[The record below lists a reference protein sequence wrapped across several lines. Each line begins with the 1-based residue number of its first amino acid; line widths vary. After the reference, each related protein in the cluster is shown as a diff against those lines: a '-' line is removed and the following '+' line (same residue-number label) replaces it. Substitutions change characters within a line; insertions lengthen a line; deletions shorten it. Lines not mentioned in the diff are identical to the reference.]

1 MHFDIMLARQYIVGL
16 ERYKG
21 GYAFLPTLV
30 YSSKNTFLTQSRI
43 NIILQLRC
51 SIKMVGE
58 KAYSTPSGKIMSDL
72 KLSCPLPLQY
82 QQIVM
87 AHGGG
92 GRLMQQLL
100 AQVIQPTFSNEYLN
114 QQHDSA
120 VFKVGEQKLAFTSD
134 SYVIKPLFFPGG
146 DIGKL
151 AVCGT
156 VNDLAMSGAK
166 PLFLSCSLII
176 EEGFDIQ
183 TLQTILQSM
192 QKTANEVG
200 VFIITGDT
208 KVVDHGKGDG
218 LYINT
223 AGIGLLETDLQINP
237 ASIQS
242 GDAVLVTGDLGRHG
256 IAVMLQREGL
266 DFDSR
271 IESDCA
277 ILSPLVQDLLQA
289 GIEIHCLRDLTR
301 GGLASVLIELANT
314 AKLHIEIAETQLPI
328 CEPVRGACEILGF
341 DPLYIANEGCCAVF
355 IPQTQVPT
363 ALAILHKHHAGQQA
377 AQIGIVKETHASG
390 LVTLETAMGIR
401 RMLDLLS
408 GEQLPRIC

>member
-1 MHFDIMLARQYIVGL
+1 MT
-16 ERYKG
+16 E
-21 GYAFLPTLV
+21 
-30 YSSKNTFLTQSRI
+30 
-43 NIILQLRC
+43 
-51 SIKMVGE
+51 
-58 KAYSTPSGKIMSDL
+58 
-72 KLSCPLPLQY
+72 LSCPLPLQY

-100 AQVIQPTFSNEYLN
+100 AQVVAPTFSNDYLN

-120 VFKVGEQKLAFTSD
+120 VFQVGAQKLAFTSD

-156 VNDLAMSGAK
+156 VNDLAMAGAK

-176 EEGFDIQ
+176 EEGFAIE
-183 TLQTILQSM
+183 TLQTVLQSM
-192 QKTANEVG
+192 QKTAAEAG
-200 VFIITGDT
+200 VLIVTGDT

-223 AGIGLLETDLQINP
+223 AGIGLVETDLIIQP

-242 GDAVLVTGDLGRHG
+242 GDAVLISGDLGRHG
-256 IAVMLQREGL
+256 IAVMLKREGL
-266 DFDSR
+266 DFDST

-277 ILSPLVQDLLQA
+277 ILSPLVQDLLNA

-301 GGLASVLIELANT
+301 GGLASALIELAVT
-314 AKLHIEIAETQLPI
+314 SKVQIEIVETQLPI
-328 CEPVRGACEILGF
+328 NEDVKGACEILGF

-355 IPQTQVPT
+355 MPAAQVST
-363 ALAILHKHHAGQQA
+363 AVDILHQHQAGQQA
-377 AQIGIVKETHASG
+377 RQIGVVKGHHPQG
-390 LVTLETAMGIR
+390 LLTLETTLGIHR
-401 RMLDLLS
+401 VLDLLS

>member
-1 MHFDIMLARQYIVGL
+1 
-16 ERYKG
+16 
-21 GYAFLPTLV
+21 
-30 YSSKNTFLTQSRI
+30 
-43 NIILQLRC
+43 
-51 SIKMVGE
+51 
-58 KAYSTPSGKIMSDL
+58 MSDL
-72 KLSCPLPLQY
+72 QLSCPLPLQY

-100 AQVIQPTFSNEYLN
+100 AQVVQPTFSNDYLN

-120 VFKVGEQKLAFTSD
+120 VFKIGAQSVAFTSD

-156 VNDLAMSGAK
+156 INDLAMSGAK

-176 EEGFDIQ
+176 EEGFSIE
-183 TLQTILQSM
+183 ILQSILHSM
-192 QKTANEVG
+192 QKTAVEAG
-200 VFIITGDT
+200 VFIVTGDT

-223 AGIGLLETDLQINP
+223 AGIGLLETDLKINP
-237 ASIQS
+237 ASIQT

-266 DFDSR
+266 DFESS

-277 ILSPLVQDLLQA
+277 ALSPLVQDLLQA

-314 AKLHIEIAETQLPI
+314 AKVQIEIVENQLPV
-328 CEPVRGACEILGF
+328 CEEVRGACEILGF

-355 IPQTQVPT
+355 LPQSQVQT
-363 ALAILHKHHAGQQA
+363 ALEILHKHHVGKQA
-377 AQIGIVKETHASG
+377 AQIGMVKEAHATG
-390 LVTLETAMGIR
+390 LLTLETAMGIR
-401 RMLDLLS
+401 RVLDLLS